1 MNPNYTLDYRYF
13 LIFARLRKAISTDEL
28 GCSFKNFRWCI
39 RNKYIYSVGKPTK
52 VEIYSVGQPAKEGTN
67 WVGSKLLVVEGIQAD
82 GLKKAHQ
89 DMKETMGE
97 FREIHNGY

>member
-1 MNPNYTLDYRYF
+1 M
-13 LIFARLRKAISTDEL
+13 
-28 GCSFKNFRWCI
+28 
-39 RNKYIYSVGKPTK
+39 
-52 VEIYSVGQPAKEGTN
+52 
-67 WVGSKLLVVEGIQAD
+67 LVQAD